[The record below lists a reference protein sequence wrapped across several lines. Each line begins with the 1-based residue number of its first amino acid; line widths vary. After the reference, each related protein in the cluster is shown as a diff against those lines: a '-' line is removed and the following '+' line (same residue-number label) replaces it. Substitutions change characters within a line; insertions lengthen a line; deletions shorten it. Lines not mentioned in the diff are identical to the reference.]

1 MELPRKRIVM
11 QMEELFC
18 IHGASIRCTF
28 VLLSTSMTTF
38 VDVIL
43 LREQIMHDR
52 WRCHKNMNWN
62 LLAPLQFVDTHLL
75 CVSICIALQLTNN
88 LFKIHQAIRCCFV
101 FFLFSEDTWDS
112 SDHELFQIW
121 VTWPT
126 RFGKSMFLP
135 YGESTTIRALPWE
148 VNLPKNQKMVD
159 PKMQMLGDSEDFD
172 LASEKLGAL
181 PTKVLERGAVFEK
194 MGSSGCFL
202 MTRGTWKDVGAS
214 TQVGRI
220 SKCFLE
226 LIQHIKIECPGIR
239 IGSRWNV

>member
-101 FFLFSEDTWDS
+101 FF
-112 SDHELFQIW
+112 
-121 VTWPT
+121 
-126 RFGKSMFLP
+126 
-135 YGESTTIRALPWE
+135 
-148 VNLPKNQKMVD
+148 
-159 PKMQMLGDSEDFD
+159 
-172 LASEKLGAL
+172 
-181 PTKVLERGAVFEK
+181 
-194 MGSSGCFL
+194 CFL
-202 MTRGTWKDVGAS
+202 RIHGTVLTMNCFKFGSLGQPALENPCFCHMANQPRS
-214 TQVGRI
+214 ARFPGR
-220 SKCFLE
+220 
-226 LIQHIKIECPGIR
+226 
-239 IGSRWNV
+239 